1 MHTLSA
7 NRFFDLLLTMET
19 NSAVPVIILRQSQ
32 TLMNEL
38 PFSVKANSLDSPRSI
53 TPLRHLQDKKGAYTF
68 YWRGS
73 MLLFRSAFNMF
84 LFGGAKLMS
93 SMIPTSLQLSKP
105 LILGSMRI
113 PKEEQI

>member
-7 NRFFDLLLTMET
+7 NRFFDLFLTMET
-19 NSAVPVIILRQSQ
+19 NPVVPVSILRQSQ
-32 TLMNEL
+32 ILMNEL

-53 TPLRHLQDKKGAYTF
+53 TPLRLLRKKGAYAF

-73 MLLFRSAFNMF
+73 MLLFRSAFDMF

-113 PKEEQI
+113 LKEEQI